1 MIGALAGC
9 CSVQISTV
17 ITRGLATGE
26 FAASSLRLAFSRE
39 SRIAVFLALGC
50 SLIAWVLTEVLLP
63 ILRPQGDVELFSV
76 VLIRIANAV
85 SLGML
90 AGICTASMLG
100 ICMPFVFRRL
110 RIDPAIAAGPVVTA
124 LNDVLCVTIYL
135 VLAYWVVSV

>member
-1 MIGALAGC
+1 M
-9 CSVQISTV
+9 
-17 ITRGLATGE
+17 
-26 FAASSLRLAFSRE
+26 
-39 SRIAVFLALGC
+39 FLALGC

-63 ILRPQGDVELFSV
+63 ILRPQGDVELFSI

-90 AGICTASMLG
+90 VGICTASMLG

-135 VLAYWVVSV
+135 VLAYWVVSL